1 MSSFGAHLEAV
12 LSERERE
19 VIRLTAQGL
28 TDFAVGQ
35 ELGLAAETVRSHWKR
50 VRKRLGEISRAE
62 VIRLLA
68 QQEGNP
74 YREVFENLQTPVGY
88 ADADGHY
95 VDVNPALSELVGYSR
110 DEMIGRSFRD
120 FVPDEATPEFDE
132 AWEDF
137 TRTNHWEGN
146 IPVVGKDHQPVEVYW
161 RAIRVPST
169 GRIVTIG
176 FTMK

>member
-1 MSSFGAHLEAV
+1 MSSFGAPLSSV

-19 VIRLTAQGL
+19 VVRLTAQGL
-28 TDFAVGQ
+28 TDSAVGLQ
-35 ELGLAAETVRSHWKR
+35 LGLAAETVRSHWKR

-68 QQEGNP
+68 HEEGNP
-74 YREVFENLQTPVGY
+74 YREVFDNLLTPVAY
-88 ADADGHY
+88 ADSEGHY
-95 VDVNPALSELVGYSR
+95 VDVNPALTDLIGCSR

-120 FVPDEATPEFDE
+120 FLPDEATPHFDE
-132 AWEDF
+132 VWEDF
-137 TRTNHWEGN
+137 ERTNHWEGSF
-146 IPVVGKDHQPVEVYW
+146 PLLRKDHDPVDVYW

-176 FTMK
+176 FTLK

>member
-28 TDFAVGQ
+28 TDSAVGH

-88 ADADGHY
+88 ADENGHY
-95 VDVNPALSELVGYSR
+95 VDVNPAYSELTGFSR
-110 DEMIGRSFRD
+110 NEMIGRSLRD
-120 FVPDEATPEFDE
+120 FVPDDAAAEYEE
-132 AWEDF
+132 LWEDLEK
-137 TRTNHWEGN
+137 TNHWEGN
-146 IPVVGKDHQPVEVYW
+146 VPMIRKDDEPVKIYW